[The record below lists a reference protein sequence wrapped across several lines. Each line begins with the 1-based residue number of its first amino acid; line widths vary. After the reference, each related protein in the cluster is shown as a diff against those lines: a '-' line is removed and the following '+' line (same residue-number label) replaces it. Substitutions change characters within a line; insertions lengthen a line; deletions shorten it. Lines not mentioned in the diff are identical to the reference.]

1 MTEWPEPT
9 EQQLDQ
15 VLGRLG
21 DQQHRRHFF
30 ERLENPRW
38 LRHLR
43 DRGVFATPPRPWIDA
58 EGQTRLPAWPEAG
71 YLARMAPH
79 EPQLAVEIVRTAGST
94 TNSLV
99 HRDFIEVALAVPTDL
114 SVQLAPLVREWLN
127 SPSADWLNAH
137 RLAELVAHLARGGH
151 VKAAHRL
158 ATQLILMRVN
168 AGSPARAAGRR
179 YTRATK
185 DVSTWLEPYAYAD
198 VLGTMLPDLAA
209 VEGLQALELFNH
221 QLETWLR
228 HGGQGSMA
236 DRRDYSFIWRPSI
249 EDHEQNLGGTV
260 EDALIDAARDTARLL
275 VSQPEIQVPDVVVT
289 FERRSWTLFRR
300 LALNVLTELVS
311 AGQSD
316 DPKVLDLARER
327 VVNSDNL
334 NDLGLIHEYSMLTG
348 ALLSL
353 LDEDAVQAWA
363 ALIEAGPVIDED
375 ALRARLRA
383 GVEASRQPESG
394 ANEDQGQAK
403 ASPQQPLSVEDEPA
417 APPTAPGPVEAIL
430 DEQVHRYR
438 DLWRRDRLGAVRA
451 ALPPFLQERYEELAR
466 RLGEAEHSDFAAY
479 MTTWSG
485 PTSPATKDEL
495 SALGIDELIAYLQ
508 RWRPDSRQW
517 PPRAS
522 TEGLARELTAAV
534 ASDPRRYAERAED
547 FAASGPSFSRAVLQG
562 LEGALQGDKQF
573 AWPSVVALCF
583 LVAAQPDD
591 GTEPAVDHFD
601 EDPSWRWAQQEAA
614 SLLAMGLEPRPG
626 ELPFALS
633 EQVLAVLV
641 RLAESPHPTPEHE
654 ERYGGDN
661 MDPATL
667 ALNTTRGEALRGLVA
682 YAAWHTRYHTAEPLE
697 VAGSP
702 KGATASPETPLSDV
716 LGVLDRH
723 LDPAIDSSPAVRSV
737 YGQHFPVLLH
747 VAPQWARSRAVRI
760 FGSGLPLDEQQKA
773 AAETF
778 LAFNRPSTPLL
789 NALRLQYATW
799 VQALA
804 TDTFDYQPF
813 HSPESIPEQLATHLL
828 LLYIWGRLELET
840 GLLDDFF
847 RLAPLEVRR
856 KALANVGWQLS
867 RTEQVIPEDVL
878 TRLQALWET
887 RRRAA
892 IEAAQD
898 DRDGG
903 EDENPASELAAFA
916 SWFRSGRFEAQ
927 WALNEL
933 LVVLDRIGT
942 FENLDVD
949 VAEQLARTA
958 RTDPDVALRIYDR
971 LVRAARQGWFLPEVA
986 REGYPVLAAA
996 LRSHRDELIDR
1007 ATQLINELGSW
1018 GLVNTREAVQAVL
1031 SSWDDEDERSS
1042 RPTQNAP
1049 G

>member
-21 DQQHRRHFF
+21 DQQHRWHFF
-30 ERLENPRW
+30 EHLENPRW
-38 LRHLR
+38 LRHLK
-43 DRGVFATPPRPWIDA
+43 DRGVFAAPPRPWIDA
-58 EGQTRLPAWPEAG
+58 EGQTRLPPWPEAG

-79 EPQLAVEIVRTAGST
+79 EPELAVEIVRTAGST

-99 HRDFIEVALAVPTDL
+99 HREFIEVALAVPADL
-114 SVQLAPLVREWLN
+114 SVQLAPLVKEWLN

-137 RLAELVAHLARGGH
+137 RLAQLVAHLARGGH

-158 ATQLILMRVN
+158 ATQLILMRVD
-168 AGSPARAAGRR
+168 AGSPARAAGRPH
-179 YTRATK
+179 TRATK
-185 DVSTWLEPYAYAD
+185 NVSTWLEPYAYAD

-209 VEGLQALELFNH
+209 VEGLQALELVNH

-228 HGGQGSMA
+228 HGGQGSVA
-236 DRRDYSFIWRPSI
+236 DRSDYSFIWRPSI
-249 EDHEQNLGGTV
+249 EAHEQNLGGTV

-275 VSQPEIQVPDVVVT
+275 VNHPEVQVEDVVVA

-300 LALNVLTELVS
+300 LALNVLADLVS
-311 AGQSD
+311 ARQAG

-327 VVNSDNL
+327 VVSSENL
-334 NDLGLIHEYSMLTG
+334 NDLGLIHEYSMLTR
-348 ALLSL
+348 ALLPL

-383 GVEASRQPESG
+383 GLETSRQPESG
-394 ANEDQGQAK
+394 ADENHDQAK
-403 ASPQQPLSVEDEPA
+403 ASPQQPLSAEDELA
-417 APPTAPGPVEAIL
+417 AQPTAPGPAEAIL
-430 DEQVHRYR
+430 DEQVRRYR
-438 DLWRRDRLGAVRA
+438 DLWRRDRLGAVQA
-451 ALPPFLQERYEELAR
+451 ALPPFLQERYDKLAR
-466 RLGEAEHSDFAAY
+466 RLGEADHSDFAAY

-485 PTSPATKDEL
+485 PTSPSTKDEL
-495 SALGIDELIAYLQ
+495 SALAIDELIAYLQ
-508 RWRPDSRQW
+508 RWRPDSSQW

-534 ASDPRRYAERAED
+534 ASDPSRFADRAED

-562 LEGALQGDKQF
+562 LEGALQSDRRF
-573 AWPSVVALCF
+573 AWPSVVTLCT

-614 SLLAMGLEPRPG
+614 SLLAMGLEPRLG
-626 ELPFALS
+626 ELPFSLS
-633 EQVLAVLV
+633 EQVLAALARLV
-641 RLAESPHPTPEHE
+641 ESPHPTPEHE

-667 ALNTTRGEALRGLVA
+667 ALNTTRGQALRGLVA
-682 YAAWHTRYHTAEPLE
+682 YAAWHTRHYPTEPPE
-697 VAGSP
+697 ETDSP
-702 KGATASPETPLSDV
+702 KGATASPETSLSDV
-716 LGVLDRH
+716 LGILDRH
-723 LDPAIDSSPAVRSV
+723 LDPASDSSPAVRSV

-747 VAPQWARSRAVRI
+747 VAPQWARSRTARI
-760 FGSGLPLDEQQKA
+760 FGSGLPLNEQQKA

-778 LAFNRPSTPLL
+778 LAFNRPSSPLL
-789 NALRLQYATW
+789 DALRPQYATW
-799 VQALA
+799 VQALP
-804 TDTFDYQPF
+804 TNTFDYQPF
-813 HSPESIPEQLATHLL
+813 HSPESIPEQLAAHLL
-828 LLYIWGRLELET
+828 LLYIWGRLELQT
-840 GLLDDFF
+840 GLLADFF
-847 RLAPLEVRR
+847 KLAPLEVRR

-878 TRLQALWET
+878 ARLQTLWET

-892 IEAAQD
+892 IEAAQL
-898 DRDGG
+898 DRDSG
-903 EDENPASELAAFA
+903 EDANPASELAAFG
-916 SWFRSGRFEAQ
+916 SWFRSGRFDPQ

-933 LVVLDRIGT
+933 LVVVDHIGT
-942 FENLDVD
+942 FERLDVD
-949 VAEQLARTA
+949 VTEQLAKTA

-971 LVRAARQGWFLPEVA
+971 LVRAARQGWYLPEVV
-986 REGYPVLAAA
+986 REGHPVLAAA
-996 LRSHRDELIDR
+996 LRSDREDLVDR
-1007 ATQLINELGSW
+1007 ATQLINEFGSW

-1031 SSWDDEDERSS
+1031 SRWDEEDERSS
-1042 RPTQNAP
+1042 RPTRNTP

>member
-1 MTEWPEPT
+1 MTEWSEPS
-9 EQQLDQ
+9 EQQLDK

-21 DQQHRRHFF
+21 DQQHRRYFF

-38 LRHLR
+38 LHHLR

-58 EGQTRLPAWPEAG
+58 EGQTRLPPWPEAG
-71 YLARMAPH
+71 YLARMAPL
-79 EPQLAVEIVRTAGST
+79 EPELAVEIVRTAGST

-99 HRDFIEVALAVPTDL
+99 HREFIEVALAVSADL

-137 RLAELVAHLARGGH
+137 RLAELVAHLARGRH

-158 ATQLILMRVN
+158 ATELSLMRVN
-168 AGSPARAAGRR
+168 AGSPSRGAGRLR
-179 YTRATK
+179 TRATK

-198 VLGTMLPDLAA
+198 VLSTMLPDLAA
-209 VEGLQALELFNH
+209 VEGLQALELVNH

-249 EDHEQNLGGTV
+249 EAHEQNLGGTV
-260 EDALIDAARDTARLL
+260 EDALIDAARDTAQLL
-275 VSQPEIQVPDVVVT
+275 VNHPDVQVEDVVVA
-289 FERRSWTLFRR
+289 FDRRFWTLFRR
-300 LALNVLTELVS
+300 LALNLLAELIS
-311 AGQSD
+311 ARQGG

-327 VVNSDNL
+327 VVNSEYL
-334 NDLGLIHEYSMLTG
+334 NDMGLIHEYSMLTR
-348 ALLSL
+348 ALLPQ

-383 GVEASRQPESG
+383 GLETSRQPESS
-394 ANEDQGQAK
+394 ADEERDQAT
-403 ASPQQPLSVEDEPA
+403 ASPQLPLSAEDELATPS
-417 APPTAPGPVEAIL
+417 TAPGPAEAIL

-438 DLWRRDRLGAVRA
+438 DMWRRDHLGAVRA

-466 RLGEAEHSDFAAY
+466 RLGEAEHSDFPAY

-485 PTSPATKDEL
+485 PTSPSTKDEL
-495 SALGIDELIAYLQ
+495 SALDLDELIAYLQ
-508 RWRPDSRQW
+508 RWRPDSTQW
-517 PPRAS
+517 PPRVS

-534 ASDPRRYAERAED
+534 TSDPSRFAERAED
-547 FAASGPSFSRAVLQG
+547 FMAAGPSFSRAVLQG
-562 LEGALQGDKQF
+562 LEGALRDDKPF

-601 EDPSWRWAQQEAA
+601 EDPSWHWAQQEAA

-633 EQVLAVLV
+633 EQVLATLV
-641 RLAESPHPTPEHE
+641 RLVESPHPTPEHE

-667 ALNTTRGEALRGLVA
+667 ALNTTRTQALRGLVA
-682 YAAWHTRYHTAEPLE
+682 YTAWHTRHHPTEPPRVE
-697 VAGSP
+697 DSA
-702 KGATASPETPLSDV
+702 KGATASPETSLSDV
-716 LGVLDRH
+716 LGVLDHH
-723 LDPAIDSSPAVRSV
+723 LDPTVDPSPAVRSV

-747 VAPQWARSRAVRI
+747 VSPQWARSRAVRI

-789 NALRLQYATW
+789 DALRPQYATW
-799 VQALA
+799 VQGLA

-813 HSPESIPEQLATHLL
+813 HSPESTPEQLAGHLL

-840 GLLDDFF
+840 GLLAEFF
-847 RLAPLEVRR
+847 RLAPLDVRR

-878 TRLQALWET
+878 TRLQTLWET
-887 RRRAA
+887 RRRTA
-892 IEAAQD
+892 IEAAQH

-903 EDENPASELAAFA
+903 VDENPASELAAFG
-916 SWFRSGRFEAQ
+916 SWFRSGRFDSQ
-927 WALNEL
+927 WALDEL
-933 LVVLDRIGT
+933 LVVMDHIGT
-942 FENLDVD
+942 FERLEVD
-949 VAEQLARTA
+949 VAEQLAQTA
-958 RTDPDVALRIYDR
+958 RTDPEVALRIYDR

-996 LRSHRDELIDR
+996 LRSRRDELIDR

-1042 RPTQNAP
+1042 LPTKNAP